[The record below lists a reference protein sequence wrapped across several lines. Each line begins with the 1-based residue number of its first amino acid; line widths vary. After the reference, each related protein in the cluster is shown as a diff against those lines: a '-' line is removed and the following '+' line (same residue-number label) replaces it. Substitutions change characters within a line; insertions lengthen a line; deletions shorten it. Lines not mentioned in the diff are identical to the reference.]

1 MCPGQDEGPVPGA
14 GDTRRPGDLR
24 VPGQQSDGTA
34 PGGGEPIPLSAAQ
47 RATWFAQ
54 QLEPR
59 VPIFIAQYVEFSG
72 ALDMDLLRQETV
84 EAAREF
90 ESPFL
95 KVYDVDG
102 RPLQYVDHRTDTSI
116 AYVDFRTEADPVAAA
131 HEWMERD
138 YVTPIDLSVDRL
150 VETSILQTGDAHF
163 LWYSRI
169 HHVALDGYGAMTMLR
184 RIAHRY
190 SAKVA
195 GREPDPNRAVGLRQ
209 LYDIDSRYRASDR
222 FLTDREY
229 WAGRVAGVEG
239 TTLARTAGHVS
250 AASTVE
256 SAVLSDDVMAVLDS
270 RDRPSAAT
278 IIAAAACYLAR
289 RTGRTEVLVTIPVSA
304 RTTAVLRNS
313 GGMLVNVAPMPVRV
327 RAEDTVADLI
337 EQVQRELVA
346 ALRHQRCSLD
356 DIRRDAGDTASTALY
371 GPMVNVMLFRQEVA
385 LGSLLGDFHIV
396 TSGPVEDLLI
406 NVYQSGTPTRIFV
419 DFRANPSRYERD
431 ELREHHRQFV
441 ELLEELT
448 TADPATRVG
457 DVHEDSARIGERL
470 LSRAREVEY
479 WRRRLDGL
487 PELLPL
493 PTDRRRPATLSP
505 ESDRV
510 TVVVPA
516 QLHRRVAALAE
527 DAGTAGRTVFLT
539 ALSILLGRVTGSGDI
554 AVGTA
559 VGVGDRTDIVVVRS
573 RYAGDV
579 SCRDY
584 LVHVRDV
591 AAEAVSHTEV
601 PFDRLVQELGVSVS
615 EAYAPIVQVLLDTR
629 APGSPG
635 AEFPGLDLCVS
646 VTEASDESGQP
657 AGATV
662 EFGFAADLFDAR
674 TIRVAADRYLRIL
687 DAMTAGPDV
696 PVGDIEILSADE
708 HAALTPV
715 RGLPARSERTLPDLF
730 ADAAAL
736 DPAATALT
744 RQGEE
749 LSYRELDRWSTQ
761 VARILIEKGVGPES
775 FVALALPRSFR
786 SVASVW
792 AVAKTGAAFVPV
804 DPNYPA
810 DRVDYM
816 LADSGVVLGLTE
828 QSVRGRLHDSIPWC
842 VLDDP
847 DFRAECAARPDD
859 PPTDSDRTRPLH
871 LDNAAYLIYTSG
883 STGQPKGVTVTHR
896 GLDNFAADQQERFGA
911 TRSSRTLHFSTPS
924 FDASVF
930 EYLQAFGV
938 GATMV
943 VVPPTAYGGAELA
956 DLLRAERVT
965 HGFVTTAALGTI
977 PPDSLGDF
985 LDVAVGG
992 EACPPDLVDR
1002 WAPDRRLYDAY
1013 GPTETTIMANI
1024 SAPMTAG
1031 DPITLGGPIRGAEEV
1046 VLDARLHPVP
1056 VGVPGELYIAGCG
1069 LARGYHRRPGLTAAR
1084 FVADPYGRGRLY
1096 RTGDVVRWR
1105 PDHTLEYL
1113 RRSDVQVKV
1122 RGFRIELGE
1131 IDAVLQTHP
1140 DVRLAVT
1147 IGRPGPS
1154 GDTVLV
1160 SYVVPAAGRPIE
1172 TSELLRQVRNRLPA
1186 YMVPSVV
1193 VVLDEIPLNPV
1204 GKLDRAALPEPRFLS
1219 AAAEFKAPADPVEES
1234 IAEVFTEVLGVERIS
1249 VDDSFFDLG
1258 GNSLVAT
1265 RVIARV
1271 NAALGSDV
1279 GVRALFE
1286 APTVELLAAHV
1297 RRAGTELVD
1306 RPPLTVGERPER
1318 IPLSLAQQRMWFIN
1332 QFDTSSVAY
1341 NIPMAVR
1348 LLGPLDADTLRAAV
1362 GDVIERHES
1371 LRTRYPASV
1380 DGPYQVVVDAADVV
1394 PDLTPQV
1401 DGDESLHDRIA
1412 SLLVGGFDVSATVP
1426 LRAALLWTGP
1436 DEHVLVIVVHHIAA
1450 DGASL
1455 APLARD
1461 LIVAYSARRSGSLP
1475 SWEPL
1480 PVQYA
1485 DFSVWQRRLLGS
1497 AEDPDSLM
1505 SRQLQYWRGV
1515 LAELPEVS
1523 DLPLDRNRPATRSLA
1538 GATAAFPIDA
1548 GLHRQLL
1555 LLAREHNAT
1564 LFMVMHAALAVLLS
1578 RMTGSGDV
1586 AIGTPIAGRGEA
1598 ALDDLVGMF
1607 VNTLVLRTPVGSGDV
1622 FTDVLA
1628 RARDTDL
1635 GAFGHTDV
1643 PFESVVDE
1651 LAPGRSTSHSP
1662 LFQVLLEFQNTVRAH
1677 LELPGLTVEA
1687 VDVDPGVAKFDLQLS
1702 LAEHHDENGGAA
1714 GMSAAFLYA
1723 TDVFDRT
1730 TVDGFGERFVRV
1742 LRAVVDDPVAVVG
1755 DIPVLGAAERDLVL
1769 DRWNRA
1775 GVTAGART
1783 VVELVARVAAGT
1795 PDAVAVVCG
1804 EETLTYGQLD
1814 EQANRLARLLIA
1826 EGVGTESLVAV
1837 MVDRTPALVVTLLA
1851 VLAAGGG
1858 YVPVDTSYPAER
1870 VAAMFE
1876 DARPVCAVVS
1886 AEFASSAPAGLPVVV
1901 IDDPATH
1908 RVVAGLSGLPV
1919 TDADR
1924 LRPLRA
1930 DAVAYVIFTSGSTGR
1945 PKGVQV
1951 SHRCVVTLL
1960 ANTRDLFGFD
1970 SSDVWTLF
1978 HSYAFDFS
1986 VWELWGALVS
1996 GGRLVLVDYFTA
2008 RSPDTFL
2015 ELLRRERVTVLNQT
2029 PTAFSQLTE
2038 ADRAA
2043 STVEDGDGTPLSL
2056 RHVIFGGEALDVG
2069 QLERWYTR
2077 HDDRDPVLVNMYG
2090 ITETTVHVSFLALDR
2105 ALAASAPG
2113 SVIGGGL
2120 PGLRV
2125 YVLDGRLHPVP
2136 PGVVGELY
2144 VSGDQV
2150 TRGYIGRQGLT
2161 ATRFV
2166 ADPFD
2171 HRRAGARMYRS
2182 GDVVKWGAD
2191 GRLEYVGRSDFQV
2204 QLRGFRVELG
2214 EVEAALAACA
2224 GVAQSVVV
2232 VRGDDRDGDRLV
2244 GYVVPEAGADVDRA
2258 AVLDAVGARVPSYM
2272 VPAAVVVIDALPL
2285 TVNGKLDRKSLPDA
2299 DFGTATVGF
2308 VAPRNPVE
2316 EIVAAVFA
2324 DLLGIVRVG
2333 ANDSFF
2339 ALGGNSLTATRLVAR
2354 VNAAVGDC
2362 LGVRDVFDAPTVA
2375 GLAARAEA
2383 GESRAE
2389 SRPAPAPR
2397 DPSREV
2403 PVSLAQQRMWF
2414 INQFDT
2420 ASAAYNVAI
2429 ALRLT
2434 GTLDVAALQAAVT
2447 DVVERHESLR
2457 TVFPLTDRG
2466 PRQVILP
2473 PETVAPDLTPHT
2485 VAQAEVDA
2493 ELDRLLSAGFDVTT
2507 EAPLRA
2513 RLFAAGEHE
2522 HVLAVVVHHI
2532 AADGFSM
2539 VPLARDVLSA
2549 YTARLHG
2556 AAPDW
2561 TPLPVQ
2567 YADYTL
2573 WQRDR
2578 LGDEDDENSPLAR
2591 QLDYWTATLADIPD
2605 VLELPTDRPRPAAR
2619 TLGAGRVEFG
2629 IGADLHQGVVQVAR
2643 RHGSTVFMA
2652 LHAALAVL
2660 LSRLSASDDVA
2671 VGTPIAGRGEA
2682 ALDDLV
2688 GMFVNT
2694 LVLRTHVDG
2703 SSTFADL
2710 LAQVRDTDL
2719 GAFTH
2724 ADVPFERVVESLR
2737 LSRSTEYSPLFQ
2749 VMLEFQNTERPEL
2762 ELPGLHVEPLDLAF
2776 DTINFDLQLTLRENV
2791 DADGR
2796 PAGISAAL
2804 GYATDIFDEGTVA
2817 AFAERLV
2824 KILGAVTDS
2833 PDAPVG
2839 DIDVLGTAE
2848 RAALTPVR
2856 GGPGVPARTL
2866 PQLLS
2871 AAAAVDPDAAAL
2883 VFDGRRISYR
2893 DLDERSDRLARLL
2906 IGRGIGPEQVVALA
2920 LPRSIESVLAV
2931 WSVAK
2936 AGAAFLP
2943 VDPNHPAERIEYM
2956 LGDSGAVAGLTTAAV
2971 RSDLPA
2977 TIPWLVLG
2985 DPRTDAELSRF
2996 PAAAVTD
3003 TDRASALHVDH
3014 AAYVIY
3020 TSGSTG
3026 RPKGVV
3032 TTHRGLANFA
3042 AAEQDTFGTTAASRT
3057 LHFASPSFDAS
3068 VLELMLAAGPGAT
3081 MVIAS
3086 PSVYGGGDLSDLLR
3100 RARL

>member
-1 MCPGQDEGPVPGA
+1 MCPGQGEGPVPGA
-14 GDTRRPGDLR
+14 GETRRPADLR
-24 VPGQQSDGTA
+24 V

-54 QLEPR
+54 QLEPQ
-59 VPIFIAQYVEFSG
+59 VPISIAQYVEFHG
-72 ALDMDLLRQETV
+72 VLDIDLLRQETV
-84 EAAREF
+84 EAGREF

-95 KVYDVDG
+95 KVYDVEG

-116 AYVDFRTEADPVAAA
+116 AYVDFRAEDDPVAAA

-138 YVTPIDLSVDRL
+138 YVTPLDLSADRL
-150 VETSILQTGDAHF
+150 VETSILQTGDTHF

-190 SAKVA
+190 SAKIA
-195 GREPDPNRAVGLRQ
+195 GREPDPNRAVSLRQ
-209 LYDIDSRYRASDR
+209 LYDIDSRYRASER
-222 FLTDREY
+222 FATDREY
-229 WAGRVAGVEG
+229 WAARVAGLEG
-239 TTLARTAGHVS
+239 TTLARTAGQVS
-250 AASTVE
+250 ATSTVE
-256 SAVLSDDVMAVLDS
+256 SAILSDDVVAVLDS
-270 RDRPSAAT
+270 RDSLSAAT

-289 RTGRTEVLVTIPVSA
+289 RTGRTDVLVTIPVSA

-313 GGMLVNVAPMPVRV
+313 GGMLVNVAPMPVSV
-327 RAEDTVADLI
+327 RADDTVAELI
-337 EQVQRELVA
+337 EKVQRELVA

-356 DIRRDAGDTASTALY
+356 DIRRDAGDTATTALY

-419 DFRANPSRYERD
+419 DFRANPSRYEEA

-441 ELLEELT
+441 ELLEELA
-448 TADPATRVG
+448 TADPASRVG
-457 DVHEDSARIGERL
+457 SIHDTSARTGERL
-470 LSRAREVEY
+470 LREAEEIEY
-479 WRRRLDGL
+479 WRRQLDGL
-487 PELLPL
+487 PDFLPL
-493 PTDRRRPATLSP
+493 PTDRRRPARLSP
-505 ESDRV
+505 ASDRV
-510 TVVVPA
+510 TVVVPGE
-516 QLHRRVAALAE
+516 LHRCVAALA
-527 DAGTAGRTVFLT
+527 DAAGTTGRTVFLT
-539 ALSILLGRVTGSGDI
+539 ALSILLGRVTGSSDI
-554 AVGTA
+554 AVGIA
-559 VGVGDRTDIVVVRS
+559 VDVGDRTDTVVVRS
-573 RYAGDV
+573 RYASEV
-579 SCRDY
+579 SCHDY
-584 LVHVRDV
+584 LSHVRDV
-591 AAEAVSHTEV
+591 ATEAVAHTAV
-601 PFDRLVQELGVSVS
+601 PFDRLVRELDVSVS
-615 EAYAPIVQVLLDTR
+615 DAYAPIVQVLLDTR

-635 AEFPGLDLCVS
+635 CTVSGLDLCVT
-646 VTEASDESGQP
+646 VTEAVDESGAA
-657 AGATV
+657 AGVTV
-662 EFGFAADLFDAR
+662 EFGFAAELFDVH

-687 DAMTAGPDV
+687 GAMAADPEV
-696 PVGDIEILSADE
+696 PVGDIEILSAGE
-708 HAALTPV
+708 RSALTPV
-715 RGLPARSERTLPDLF
+715 RGRPGRSERTLPDLF

-736 DPAATALT
+736 DPAATALS

-761 VARILIEKGVGPES
+761 VARMLIDRGVGPES

-804 DPNYPA
+804 DPNYPP
-810 DRVDYM
+810 DRIDYM
-816 LADSGVVLGLTE
+816 LADSGAVLGLTE
-828 QSVRGRLHDSIPWC
+828 ESLRGRLHDSIPWC
-842 VLDDP
+842 VLDDQ
-847 DFRAECAARPDD
+847 DFQAACAARPDN
-859 PPTDSDRTRPLH
+859 PVTDSDRIRPLH
-871 LDNAAYLIYTSG
+871 LDNSAYLIYTSG

-943 VVPPTAYGGAELA
+943 VVPPSAYGGPELA
-956 DLLRAERVT
+956 DLLRSERVT

-977 PPDSLGDF
+977 PPDALGDF

-992 EACPPDLVDR
+992 EVCPPELVAR
-1002 WAPDRRLYDAY
+1002 WAPDRRLHNAY
-1013 GPTETTIMANI
+1013 GPTETTVMANI
-1024 SAPMTAG
+1024 SAPMTPG

-1056 VGVPGELYIAGCG
+1056 VGVPGELYIAGAG
-1069 LARGYHRRPGLTAAR
+1069 VARGYHRRPGLTAAR
-1084 FVADPYGRGRLY
+1084 FVADPYGRGRMY

-1113 RRSDVQVKV
+1113 RRSDFQVKV

-1131 IDAVLQTHP
+1131 IDAILQTHP

-1160 SYVVPAAGRPIE
+1160 SYVVPAPGRPIE
-1172 TSELLRQVRNRLPA
+1172 TTELLRQVRNRLPA

-1193 VVLDEIPLNPV
+1193 VVLDEIPLTPV

-1219 AAAEFKAPADPVEES
+1219 AAAEFKAPTDPVEES
-1234 IAEVFTEVLGVERIS
+1234 IAEVFTEVLGVEPIS

-1286 APTVELLAAHV
+1286 APTVELLAAYV
-1297 RRAGTELVD
+1297 RRSGTELVD
-1306 RPPLTVGERPER
+1306 RPPLAVGERPER
-1318 IPLSLAQQRMWFIN
+1318 IPLSLAQQRMWFLN

-1348 LLGPLDADTLRAAV
+1348 LLGPLDSDTLRAAV

-1371 LRTRYPASV
+1371 LRTVYPASA
-1380 DGPYQVVVDAADVV
+1380 DGPYQVVVDTADVV
-1394 PDLTPQV
+1394 PDLTPHV
-1401 DGDESLHDRIA
+1401 DGDESLHERIA
-1412 SLLVGGFDVSATVP
+1412 TLLAGGFDVSAKVP
-1426 LRAALLWTGP
+1426 LRAALLWIGP

-1461 LIVAYSARRSGSLP
+1461 LMVAYAARRSGTPP

-1497 AEDPDSLM
+1497 ADDADSLM

-1523 DLPLDRNRPATRSLA
+1523 ALPLDRNRPVTRSLE
-1538 GATAAFPIDA
+1538 GATAAFAIDA

-1555 LLAREHNAT
+1555 LLAREHHAT

-1578 RMTGSGDV
+1578 RMSGSGDV

-1607 VNTLVLRTPVGSGDV
+1607 VNTLVLRTPVEPGEV

-1702 LAEHHDENGGAA
+1702 LAEYHDEKGTAA
-1714 GMSAAFLYA
+1714 GMAAAFLYA

-1730 TVDGFGERFVRV
+1730 SVEGFGERFVRV
-1742 LRAVVDDPVAVVG
+1742 LRAVVDDPAAVVG
-1755 DIPVLGAAERDLVL
+1755 DIPVLGAVERDLVL

-1775 GVTAGART
+1775 GLPADAQT
-1783 VVELVARVAAGT
+1783 VVELLARVTAST
-1795 PDAVAVVCG
+1795 PDATAVVCG
-1804 EETLTYGQLD
+1804 DETLTYGELD

-1886 AEFASSAPAGLPVVV
+1886 ADFASLAPAGIPVVA
-1901 IDDPATH
+1901 IDDPATA
-1908 RVVAGLSGLPV
+1908 RAVAELSGLPV
-1919 TDADR
+1919 TDSDR
-1924 LRPLRA
+1924 LRPLWA

-1960 ANTRDLFGFD
+1960 ANTRELFGFD

-1986 VWELWGALVS
+1986 VWELWGALVH

-2008 RSPDTFL
+2008 RSPDAFL

-2029 PTAFSQLTE
+2029 PTAFYQLTE

-2043 STVEDGDGTPLSL
+2043 NAVEDTDQAPLSL

-2105 ALAASAPG
+2105 ALAASVPG

-2166 ADPFD
+2166 ADPFG
-2171 HRRAGARMYRS
+2171 HHRAGARMYRS
-2182 GDVVKWGAD
+2182 GDVVKWGAG
-2191 GRLEYVGRSDFQV
+2191 GRLEYMGRSDFQV

-2244 GYVVPEAGADVDRA
+2244 GYVVPETGADVDAA
-2258 AVLDAVGARVPSYM
+2258 AVLDAVGASVPSYM

-2285 TVNGKLDRKSLPDA
+2285 TVNGKLDRKALPEA
-2299 DFGTATVGF
+2299 DFGTSTVGF
-2308 VAPRNPVE
+2308 AAPRNPVE

-2333 ANDSFF
+2333 ANDNFF

-2354 VNAAVGDC
+2354 LNAAVGDR

-2375 GLAARAEA
+2375 GLAARAE
-2383 GESRAE
+2383 
-2389 SRPAPAPR
+2389 
-2397 DPSREV
+2397 
-2403 PVSLAQQRMWF
+2403 
-2414 INQFDT
+2414 
-2420 ASAAYNVAI
+2420 
-2429 ALRLT
+2429 
-2434 GTLDVAALQAAVT
+2434 
-2447 DVVERHESLR
+2447 
-2457 TVFPLTDRG
+2457 
-2466 PRQVILP
+2466 
-2473 PETVAPDLTPHT
+2473 
-2485 VAQAEVDA
+2485 
-2493 ELDRLLSAGFDVTT
+2493 
-2507 EAPLRA
+2507 
-2513 RLFAAGEHE
+2513 
-2522 HVLAVVVHHI
+2522 
-2532 AADGFSM
+2532 
-2539 VPLARDVLSA
+2539 
-2549 YTARLHG
+2549 
-2556 AAPDW
+2556 
-2561 TPLPVQ
+2561 
-2567 YADYTL
+2567 
-2573 WQRDR
+2573 
-2578 LGDEDDENSPLAR
+2578 
-2591 QLDYWTATLADIPD
+2591 
-2605 VLELPTDRPRPAAR
+2605 
-2619 TLGAGRVEFG
+2619 
-2629 IGADLHQGVVQVAR
+2629 
-2643 RHGSTVFMA
+2643 
-2652 LHAALAVL
+2652 
-2660 LSRLSASDDVA
+2660 
-2671 VGTPIAGRGEA
+2671 
-2682 ALDDLV
+2682 
-2688 GMFVNT
+2688 
-2694 LVLRTHVDG
+2694 
-2703 SSTFADL
+2703 
-2710 LAQVRDTDL
+2710 
-2719 GAFTH
+2719 
-2724 ADVPFERVVESLR
+2724 
-2737 LSRSTEYSPLFQ
+2737 
-2749 VMLEFQNTERPEL
+2749 
-2762 ELPGLHVEPLDLAF
+2762 
-2776 DTINFDLQLTLRENV
+2776 
-2791 DADGR
+2791 
-2796 PAGISAAL
+2796 
-2804 GYATDIFDEGTVA
+2804 
-2817 AFAERLV
+2817 
-2824 KILGAVTDS
+2824 
-2833 PDAPVG
+2833 
-2839 DIDVLGTAE
+2839 
-2848 RAALTPVR
+2848 
-2856 GGPGVPARTL
+2856 
-2866 PQLLS
+2866 
-2871 AAAAVDPDAAAL
+2871 
-2883 VFDGRRISYR
+2883 
-2893 DLDERSDRLARLL
+2893 
-2906 IGRGIGPEQVVALA
+2906 
-2920 LPRSIESVLAV
+2920 
-2931 WSVAK
+2931 
-2936 AGAAFLP
+2936 
-2943 VDPNHPAERIEYM
+2943 
-2956 LGDSGAVAGLTTAAV
+2956 
-2971 RSDLPA
+2971 
-2977 TIPWLVLG
+2977 
-2985 DPRTDAELSRF
+2985 
-2996 PAAAVTD
+2996 
-3003 TDRASALHVDH
+3003 
-3014 AAYVIY
+3014 
-3020 TSGSTG
+3020 
-3026 RPKGVV
+3026 
-3032 TTHRGLANFA
+3032 
-3042 AAEQDTFGTTAASRT
+3042 
-3057 LHFASPSFDAS
+3057 
-3068 VLELMLAAGPGAT
+3068 
-3081 MVIAS
+3081 
-3086 PSVYGGGDLSDLLR
+3086 
-3100 RARL
+3100 